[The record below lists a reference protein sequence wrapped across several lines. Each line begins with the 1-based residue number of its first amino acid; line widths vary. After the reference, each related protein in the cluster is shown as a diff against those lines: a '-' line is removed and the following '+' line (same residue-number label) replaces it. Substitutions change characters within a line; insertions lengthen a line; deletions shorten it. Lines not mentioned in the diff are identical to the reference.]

1 MKKTLFSAI
10 LGLSLLFL
18 AGNVSS
24 VNAQSISGSIGKGA
38 ISRGTTV
45 RAYVVL
51 NIPGNL
57 HINANRPGSEYS
69 IPTTVKLSSSGG
81 VKIGAVSYPR
91 GKRRSFSFSDG
102 SIYVYE
108 GRTVLAF
115 NVTVP
120 KNFRGNSVKIN
131 ATVRTQACTNEVC
144 YPPKNQDVTL
154 TAKVR

>member
-18 AGNVSS
+18 AGGFSNA
-24 VNAQSISGSIGKGA
+24 NAQSISGSIGKGTV
-38 ISRGTTV
+38 SRGTTV

-51 NIPGNL
+51 GIPGNL
-57 HINANRPGSEYS
+57 HVNANNPGSEYS
-69 IPTTVKLSSSGG
+69 IPTTVKLSGSG

-91 GKRRSFSFSDG
+91 GKRRTFSFSDAA
-102 SIYVYE
+102 IYVYE
-108 GRTVLAF
+108 GRTVLGF

-131 ATVRTQACTNEVC
+131 AVVRTQACTDEVC
-144 YPPKNQDVTL
+144 YPPKNQNLTL
-154 TAKVR
+154 TARVR